1 MKNYLIIS
9 NFYRLINDK
18 ISELI
23 NYESEV
29 IKYDLNIHDI
39 KDIIAEANY
48 NSLFDH
54 GKNIIVY
61 NCKLFSNSKLSDE
74 DSKILIDYL
83 ENPNPNNIVI
93 FVGSENEDSRKKIT
107 KILKSNNAIF
117 NYNNIKYNVLNEH
130 ITKYIKK
137 NSFNIS
143 EEIIGYI
150 TKSSNMNYDIVCN
163 EIDKLCLAFGNN
175 PTIDD
180 ARRIVSSN
188 LTENV
193 FKFLDELSMKNHA
206 KAKELLDELK
216 ILKIEPATII
226 GLMYREYR
234 LMFLYKFAM
243 ENNISLNDVFKSD
256 RLMDWQINKIANKC
270 QKLSLSY
277 IKKII
282 SIIANYDYLYKSGK
296 IDRSV
301 VLDTIL
307 IDILV

>member
-18 ISELI
+18 VSELI
-23 NYESEV
+23 NSNNEV
-29 IKYDLNIHDI
+29 IKYDLNNQDI
-39 KDIIAEANY
+39 KDIIAEASY
-48 NSLFDH
+48 NSLFDQ

-61 NCKLFSNSKLSDE
+61 NCKTFSNGKLSDDE
-74 DSKILIDYL
+74 SKLLIDYL
-83 ENPNPNNIVI
+83 ENPNPDNIII
-93 FVGSENEDSRKKIT
+93 FVSSENEDSRKKIT

-117 NYNNIKYNVLNEH
+117 NLNNLKYNELNEY
-130 ITKYIKK
+130 IVKYIKK
-137 NSFNIS
+137 NRLNLTDETIS
-143 EEIIGYI
+143 YII
-150 TKSSNMNYDIVCN
+150 KCSNMNYDIVCN

-180 ARRIVSSN
+180 AKRIVSSN

-193 FKFLDELSMKNHA
+193 FKFLDELAFKNHA

-216 ILKIEPATII
+216 ILKVEPATVI

-234 LMFLYKFAM
+234 LMFLYKFAL
-243 ENNISLNDVFKSD
+243 ENNLSINEVFKND

-277 IKKII
+277 VKKII

-296 IDRSV
+296 IDRAV